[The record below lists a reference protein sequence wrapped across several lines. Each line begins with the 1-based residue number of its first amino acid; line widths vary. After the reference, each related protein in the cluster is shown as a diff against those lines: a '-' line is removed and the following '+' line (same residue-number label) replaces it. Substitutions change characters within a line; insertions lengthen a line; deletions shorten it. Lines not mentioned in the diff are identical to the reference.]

1 MLQIHMIFEN
11 KHCFLCNNLFII
23 IGHIGINQSIL
34 YQRIIQSSITV
45 SLFLHF
51 QFINDKF

>member
-34 YQRIIQSSITV
+34 HQRIIQSSITI

-51 QFINDKF
+51 QYS

>member
-23 IGHIGINQSIL
+23 IGHIGIQSIL
-34 YQRIIQSSITV
+34 HQRIIQSLITV

-51 QFINDKF
+51 QYS